1 MNPVHKILRWEH
13 PRHQLLVLITRV
25 VLGIIITLKGIIFIS
40 NIEYL
45 DSLLQYSTFSAGVS
59 FWIYYIV
66 VAHLLGGVF
75 IIVGLLTR
83 VAMLVLLPVLAGAV
97 FFLNPGEHGLVLNG
111 ELVLSLLVFCMLF
124 YFLFKGPGE
133 ISMDNYLRNHEL

>member
-1 MNPVHKILRWEH
+1 MNLVNKILRWEH

-45 DSLLQYSTFSAGVS
+45 DSLLQHSTFSAGVS

-75 IIVGLLTR
+75 IIAGLLTR

-97 FFLNPGEHGLVLNG
+97 FFVNPGEHGLVLNG